1 VSLLEQ
7 VLEHNP
13 ETVKIVL
20 KNFPLTFH
28 EVATSAALAA
38 LAAGNQGKFW
48 EFHDALFEA
57 PKLNT
62 TTIDTIATQLGLDIK
77 KLKEDMESPQIQQK
91 LAKDIFDAQEA
102 GVRGTP
108 TIIINGILLK
118 ERSLAAIQ
126 KIIDEELAKNN

>member
-1 VSLLEQ
+1 VPLLEQ

-20 KNFPLTFH
+20 KNLPLNFH
-28 EVATSAALAA
+28 KFAQPAALAA
-38 LAAGNQGKFW
+38 LAAGNQGKYW

-57 PKLNT
+57 PKLDA
-62 TTIDTIATQLGLDIK
+62 TTIDTIATKLGLDIK
-77 KLKEDMESPQIQQK
+77 VLKEDMASAQIQQK
-91 LAKDIFDAQEA
+91 LAKDVFDAQEA

-108 TIIINGILLK
+108 TIIINGRLLK

-126 KIIDEELAKNN
+126 KVIDEELAKK

>member
-1 VSLLEQ
+1 MPLLEQ

-20 KNFPLTFH
+20 KNLPLNFH
-28 EVATSAALAA
+28 KFAQPAALAA
-38 LAAGNQGKFW
+38 LAAGNQGKYW

-57 PKLNT
+57 PKLDA
-62 TTIDTIATQLGLDIK
+62 TTIDTIATKLGLDIK
-77 KLKEDMESPQIQQK
+77 VLKEDMASAQIQQK
-91 LAKDIFDAQEA
+91 LAKDVFDAQEA

-108 TIIINGILLK
+108 TIIINGRLLK

-126 KIIDEELAKNN
+126 KVIDEELAKK